1 MNKAVWEQVW
11 PALRSLL
18 QVFLGIAI
26 GRGWV
31 TAEQAA
37 TLMNDLAIIA
47 PAMLSVGVVVYGIWK
62 RSPTNLAKSAA
73 TVPGVEVRVDPMT
86 APASMVNVAADM
98 ADPANQNIKMKE

>member
-1 MNKAVWEQVW
+1 MTKATWEQVW

-31 TAEQAA
+31 TAEQVQ
-37 TLMNDLAIIA
+37 TVMNDLAIIA
-47 PAMLSVGVVVYGIWK
+47 PACISLGVVLYGIWK

-73 TVPGVEVRVDPMT
+73 TVPGVEVRVDPQT
-86 APASMVNVAADM
+86 APSAVVNAAAD
-98 ADPANQNIKMKE
+98 PVNQNIKMKE